1 MVLAG
6 VVVVLTL
13 AGLTSSARAAAANGV
28 HFDPD
33 SPAGKEYAL
42 PLEQARD
49 EATGGDASNEDS
61 GVGAPLFGAGI
72 SPPGTASARIAGPS
86 GVKAGPRANRGAGH
100 SGQRGSAASPA
111 AVVRISEAGDGYPL
125 TSGAA
130 LVAAIVLLGG
140 ALGLAL
146 RGLQR
151 RVVSH

>member
-1 MVLAG
+1 
-6 VVVVLTL
+6 
-13 AGLTSSARAAAANGV
+13 V

-42 PLEQARD
+42 PLDQARG
-49 EATGGDASNEDS
+49 EAIGGSESDRGAAP
-61 GVGAPLFGAGI
+61 GAPLFGVGV
-72 SPPGTASARIAGPS
+72 SPPGPESAGIAGP
-86 GVKAGPRANRGAGH
+86 GGEKAGRQASPGTKRSAP
-100 SGQRGSAASPA
+100 RGSAARPV

-140 ALGLAL
+140 ALGLAF

-151 RVVSH
+151 RAVSS